1 MYKIQLVNAMDKNK
15 KGPVGKTAQ
24 QYSESTTIHGI
35 QYIFENDKFMF
46 DRILWILIVIC
57 GIFFAVYLSVLAH
70 VEWKNNPVLTTVAT
84 TGFPIEK
91 IDFPA
96 ITICAQVCYLT
107 ILIIIQIIIVH
118 ISIIEIL

>member
-1 MYKIQLVNAMDKNK
+1 MDKNK
-15 KGPVGKTAQ
+15 KGPVGQTAQ

>member
-1 MYKIQLVNAMDKNK
+1 MDKNK
-15 KGPVGKTAQ
+15 KGPVGQTAQ

-96 ITICAQVCYLT
+96 ITICAQVCCLLEYNAK
-107 ILIIIQIIIVH
+107 
-118 ISIIEIL
+118 